1 MYIYIYIWE
10 YLTMNTSAP
19 CCWTMQGHLAQNS
32 CMTFQTSKCCYPPQ
46 KNASFVNFLEIN
58 SLPLKTFQR
67 PFFPSS
73 PKASPLP
80 FSLTIFTMNEFLQE
94 SILFLQITWFFFNT
108 TQRLKDI
115 RCILAYHRSS
125 PVGWFPVWIHSLVW
139 ILPHPSVPEWWPVLL
154 ESPKSVRKSATTLHS

>member
-1 MYIYIYIWE
+1 MK
-10 YLTMNTSAP
+10 TSAP
-19 CCWTMQGHLAQNS
+19 CCWTMLGHLTQNS

-73 PKASPLP
+73 PKAFPLP
-80 FSLTIFTMNEFLQE
+80 FSLTIFTMNELLPE

-108 TQRLKDI
+108 TQRLKDT

>member
-1 MYIYIYIWE
+1 MK
-10 YLTMNTSAP
+10 TSAP

-32 CMTFQTSKCCYPPQ
+32 CMTFQTSKCFYPPQ
-46 KNASFVNFLEIN
+46 RMLEISPRELSFVNFLEIN

-73 PKASPLP
+73 PKAFPLP
-80 FSLTIFTMNEFLQE
+80 FSLTIFTMNELLPE

-108 TQRLKDI
+108 TQRLKDT